1 MKIFKYDVVIVGG
14 FGHIGL
20 PLGIIFAHEGMKTC
34 LYDINKKTYNIIKK
48 GKMPFTE
55 YGADALLKN
64 TLKEYDLYQ
73 SDEINISQMRSLNR
87 QLKKLGYKSNKA
99 AIQLEH
105 WKEVKKMRDELL
117 NIHLK
122 DDDDE
127 IQKLQR
133 NIGLHQTEILSNQKY
148 INKLNQEI

>member
-1 MKIFKYDVVIVGG
+1 MNSV
-14 FGHIGL
+14 
-20 PLGIIFAHEGMKTC
+20 
-34 LYDINKKTYNIIKK
+34 NKKSLFNFVMDLKHKDRSSPEYKK
-48 GKMPFTE
+48 LLSLFIRDITE
-55 YGADALLKN
+55 RDQKYKITDLLKN

-117 NIHLK
+117 NINLK
-122 DDDDE
+122 DDIDE
-127 IQKLQR
+127 AICQIETYFFNQTSCFFKLSEKEWNLQP
-133 NIGLHQTEILSNQKY
+133 
-148 INKLNQEI
+148 NKTKP

>member
-1 MKIFKYDVVIVGG
+1 MNSV
-14 FGHIGL
+14 
-20 PLGIIFAHEGMKTC
+20 
-34 LYDINKKTYNIIKK
+34 NKKSLFNFVMDLKHKNRSSPEYKK
-48 GKMPFTE
+48 LLSLFIRDITE
-55 YGADALLKN
+55 RDQKYKITDLLKN

-117 NIHLK
+117 NINLK

-127 IQKLQR
+127 AICQIETYFFNQTSCFFKLSEKEWNLQP
-133 NIGLHQTEILSNQKY
+133 
-148 INKLNQEI
+148 NKTKR

>member
-1 MKIFKYDVVIVGG
+1 MNSVNKISLFNFVMDLKHKNRSSPEYKKLLSLFIRDITERDQKYKITD
-14 FGHIGL
+14 
-20 PLGIIFAHEGMKTC
+20 
-34 LYDINKKTYNIIKK
+34 
-48 GKMPFTE
+48 
-55 YGADALLKN
+55 LLKN

-117 NIHLK
+117 NINLK
-122 DDDDE
+122 DDNDE
-127 IQKLQR
+127 AICQIETYFLNHTSCFFKLSEKEWNLQP
-133 NIGLHQTEILSNQKY
+133 
-148 INKLNQEI
+148 NKTKR

>member
-1 MKIFKYDVVIVGG
+1 MSS
-14 FGHIGL
+14 
-20 PLGIIFAHEGMKTC
+20 
-34 LYDINKKTYNIIKK
+34 INKKSLFNFVMDLKYKDRSSPEFKK
-48 GKMPFTE
+48 LLSIFIRDITE
-55 YGADALLKN
+55 RNQKYKITDLLKN

-127 IQKLQR
+127 AICQIETYFLNHISCFFKLSEKEWNLQP
-133 NIGLHQTEILSNQKY
+133 
-148 INKLNQEI
+148 NKTKR